1 LQSVGESLL
10 DAASTLAPTSAIA
23 AISWRAMPAQPKT
36 SDAEIV
42 SAARTIIERE
52 GRDFSMAQIAAS
64 VGIRG
69 PSLYGRFPDR
79 GALLAAVEIELWR
92 ELQLVLS
99 RAARG
104 DEPRERLAAVARAY
118 RAFGKANPKGY
129 ALMYD
134 ARAERTKEGHD
145 ARAAAYGAARASFV
159 ALVGEADALL
169 AGRTVTP
176 FLHGFV
182 SMELA
187 GAFRFGSGLDEAF
200 EFALATILDGL
211 VRGHSSPAAPRPKRR
226 PSKNSRAPKTTKPPG
241 VG

>member
-1 LQSVGESLL
+1 VGDSLL
-10 DAASTLAPTSAIA
+10 DAASALAPALAIA
-23 AISWRAMPAQPKT
+23 AISSRAMPAQPKT
-36 SDAEIV
+36 SDADII

-52 GRDFSMAQIAAS
+52 GRDFSMAQVAAS
-64 VGIRG
+64 VGVRG

-79 GALLAAVEIELWR
+79 AALLAAVEIELWR

-104 DEPRERLAAVARAY
+104 DEPRERLSAVARAY

-134 ARAERTKEGHD
+134 ARAERTKEGQD

-159 ALVGEADALL
+159 ALVGETDALL

-187 GAFRFGSGLDEAF
+187 GAFRFGPGLDEAF
-200 EFALATILDGL
+200 EFALASILDGL
-211 VRGHSSPAAPRPKRR
+211 ARGHSTHAAPRPKRR
-226 PSKNSRAPKTTKPPG
+226 ASKNSKALKTTKSPG
-241 VG
+241 AG